1 MNSERQATKRAL
13 GVNDDDDETMDGD
26 EEEEEARTMARWK
39 AEGSGGGEQSGGMA
53 VAKGS
58 QGKGMAVAEVVV
70 VPYGGR
76 GERGH
81 EAVMVAGWRRDG
93 DTKMQ
98 GREERVQAETPRCE
112 EERRE
117 YERP

>member
-26 EEEEEARTMARWK
+26 EEEEEARTMARERWK
-39 AEGSGGGEQSGGMA
+39 AEGSGGGEQSGDMA

-58 QGKGMAVAEVVV
+58 QGKGMAVAE
-70 VPYGGR
+70 
-76 GERGH
+76 
-81 EAVMVAGWRRDG
+81 AGWRRDG
-93 DTKMQ
+93 DTKMR
-98 GREERVQAETPRCE
+98 GREEIVRAETPRCE

-117 YERP
+117 YGRP